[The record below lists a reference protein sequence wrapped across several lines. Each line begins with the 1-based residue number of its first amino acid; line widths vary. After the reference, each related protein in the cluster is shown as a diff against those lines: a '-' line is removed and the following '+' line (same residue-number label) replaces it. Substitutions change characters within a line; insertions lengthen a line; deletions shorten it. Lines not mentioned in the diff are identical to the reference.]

1 MMLRGSVWNTL
12 KGGKVFEKKK
22 INKYI
27 ENNPKSHIWFFFP
40 FFEGKKKSNRKWKKI
55 YRNWNLGMLRFLG
68 IKFYLRIQIEK

>member
-27 ENNPKSHIWFFFP
+27 ENNPKSHI
-40 FFEGKKKSNRKWKKI
+40 
-55 YRNWNLGMLRFLG
+55 
-68 IKFYLRIQIEK
+68 